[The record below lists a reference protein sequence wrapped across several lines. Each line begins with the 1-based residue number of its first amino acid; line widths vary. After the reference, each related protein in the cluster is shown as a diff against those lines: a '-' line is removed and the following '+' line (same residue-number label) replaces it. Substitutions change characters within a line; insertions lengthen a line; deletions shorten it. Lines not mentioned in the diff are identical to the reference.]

1 MIASISEATAK
12 DFKTIQEIAYK
23 SWPSTYGSILSKE
36 QIDYMLD
43 LFYSEE
49 TLLENFNQKGHR
61 FLLVND
67 GEISL
72 GFASYEHNYLNHNCT
87 RLHKIYLLP
96 EAQGKG
102 AGKLL
107 IDAVENVAKK
117 NKSTTVSLNVNKFNN
132 AISFYRKIGF
142 EVVSEE
148 EILLEHGYKMED
160 YKMEKKL

>member
-1 MIASISEATAK
+1 MLLLAEAAIE
-12 DFKTIQEIAYK
+12 DFKTIREIAYK

-49 TLLENFNQKGHR
+49 TLLENLNEKGHR
-61 FLLVND
+61 FLLVNE
-67 GEISL
+67 GEVCL
-72 GFASYEHNYLNHNCT
+72 GFASYEHNYLNQKCT

-107 IDAVENVAKK
+107 IDAVENLAKE
-117 NKSTTVSLNVNKFNN
+117 NQSTTISLNVNKFNK
-132 AISFYRKIGF
+132 AISFYKKIGF

>member
-1 MIASISEATAK
+1 MLLLAEAAIQ
-12 DFKTIQEIAYK
+12 DFKTIREIAYK
-23 SWPSTYGSILSKE
+23 SWPNTYGSILSKE

-43 LFYSEE
+43 LFYSEK
-49 TLLENFNQKGHR
+49 TLLENLNEKGHP
-61 FLLVND
+61 FLLVNE
-67 GEISL
+67 GEVCL
-72 GFASYEHNYLNHNCT
+72 GFASYEHNYLNQNCT

-107 IDAVENVAKK
+107 IEAVENLAKE
-117 NKSTTVSLNVNKFNN
+117 NQSVLVSLNVNKFNK
-132 AISFYRKIGF
+132 AISFYKKIGF
-142 EVVSEE
+142 QVVSDE

>member
-1 MIASISEATAK
+1 MLLLADAAIQ
-12 DFKTIQEIAYK
+12 DFKTIREIAYK

-43 LFYSEE
+43 LFYSEQA
-49 TLLENFNQKGHR
+49 LLENLNQKGHR
-61 FLLVND
+61 FLLVNE
-67 GEISL
+67 GEVCL
-72 GFASYEHNYLNHNCT
+72 GFASYEHNYLNQKCT

-107 IDAVENVAKK
+107 IEAVENLAKE
-117 NKSTTVSLNVNKFNN
+117 NQSVVVSLNVNKFNT
-132 AISFYRKIGF
+132 AISFYKKIGF

-148 EILLEHGYKMED
+148 EILLEHAYKMED

>member
-1 MIASISEATAK
+1 MLTLSEATIK

-36 QIDYMLD
+36 QIGYMLD
-43 LFYSEE
+43 LFYSEK
-49 TLLENFNQKGHR
+49 TLLKNLNEKGHR
-61 FLLVND
+61 FLLVNE
-67 GEISL
+67 GEVCL
-72 GFASYEHNYLNHNCT
+72 GFASYEHNYLNENCT

-107 IDAVENVAKK
+107 IDTIERLAKENHSVAI
-117 NKSTTVSLNVNKFNN
+117 SLNVNKFNK
-132 AISFYRKIGF
+132 ALSFYQKIGF

-148 EILLEHGYKMED
+148 EIELDHGYKMED

>member
-1 MIASISEATAK
+1 MLLLAEAAIQ
-12 DFKTIQEIAYK
+12 DFKTIREIAYK
-23 SWPSTYGSILSKE
+23 SWPNTYGSILSKE

-49 TLLENFNQKGHR
+49 TLLENLNEKGHR
-61 FLLVND
+61 FLLVNE
-67 GEISL
+67 GEVCL
-72 GFASYEHNYLNHNCT
+72 GFASYEHNYLNQKCT

-102 AGKLL
+102 AGKVL
-107 IDAVENVAKK
+107 IEAVENLAKK
-117 NKSTTVSLNVNKFNN
+117 NQSVVVSLNVNKFNK
-132 AISFYRKIGF
+132 AISFYKKIGF
-142 EVVSEE
+142 EVVSDE

>member
-1 MIASISEATAK
+1 MLLLTEAAIE
-12 DFKTIQEIAYK
+12 DFKTIREIAYK
-23 SWPSTYGSILSKE
+23 SWPNTYGSILSKE

-43 LFYSEE
+43 LFYSEK
-49 TLLENFNQKGHR
+49 TLLENLNEKGHR
-61 FLLVND
+61 FLLVNE
-67 GEISL
+67 GEVCL
-72 GFASYEHNYLNHNCT
+72 GFASYEHNYLNQKCT

-102 AGKLL
+102 AGKVL
-107 IDAVENVAKK
+107 IEAVENLAKE
-117 NKSTTVSLNVNKFNN
+117 NQSVVVSLNVNKFNK
-132 AISFYRKIGF
+132 AISFYKKIGF

>member
-1 MIASISEATAK
+1 MLLLAEAAIQ
-12 DFKTIQEIAYK
+12 DFKTIREIAYK
-23 SWPSTYGSILSKE
+23 SWPNTYGSILSKE

-49 TLLENFNQKGHR
+49 TLLENLNEKGHR
-61 FLLVND
+61 FLLVNE
-67 GEISL
+67 GEVCL
-72 GFASYEHNYLNHNCT
+72 GFASYEHNYLNQKCT

-107 IDAVENVAKK
+107 IEAVENLAKK
-117 NKSTTVSLNVNKFNN
+117 NQSVVVSLNVNKFNK
-132 AISFYRKIGF
+132 AISFYKKIGF
-142 EVVSEE
+142 EVVSDE